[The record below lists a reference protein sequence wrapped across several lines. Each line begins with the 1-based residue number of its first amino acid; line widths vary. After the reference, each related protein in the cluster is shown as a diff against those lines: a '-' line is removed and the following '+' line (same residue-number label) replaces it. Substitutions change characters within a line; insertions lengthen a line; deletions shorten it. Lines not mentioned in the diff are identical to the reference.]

1 MTSPP
6 VGTLL
11 RSWRQRR
18 RLSQLDLSNEA
29 GVSARHLSFVETGRS
44 QPSREMVLHLAES
57 LEVPLRARN
66 ELLVAA
72 GFAPLYGR
80 RGLDAPDMAA
90 VRRAIDTVL
99 AAYEPFPAVVVDR
112 GWNLVAGNRGVP
124 LLTDGADPRLLEPPV
139 NVLRLSLHPDGMA
152 PRIRNLAQWR
162 AHVLHRLAR
171 EARLSGDPALAALHR
186 ELSLLPGG
194 TDPRPPDGIA
204 VPLRIRAG
212 EDEWSFLST
221 VTTFGTAVD
230 LTAAEVSVEAFL
242 PADEATAAAVRA
254 AAAQRPPSPQPLLP
268 HRAP

>member
-6 VGTLL
+6 VGHLL
-11 RSWRQRR
+11 CSWRQRR

-29 GVSARHLSFVETGRS
+29 GVSARHLSFLETGRS
-44 QPSREMVLHLAES
+44 RPSREMVLQLAES

-80 RGLDAPDMAA
+80 RAIDEPDMAA
-90 VRRAIDTVL
+90 VRTGLERVL
-99 AAYEPFPAVVVDR
+99 LGYEPFPAVVVDR
-112 GWNLVAGNRGVP
+112 AWTMVAGNRGVP
-124 LLTDGADPRLLEPPV
+124 LLTAGADPRLLEPPV

-152 PRIRNLAQWR
+152 PRIPNLAQWR

-171 EARLSGDPALAALHR
+171 EARLSGDPGLAALHR

-212 EDEWSFLST
+212 DGELCFLST

-242 PADEATAAAVRA
+242 PADESTAAAVRA
-254 AAAQRPPSPQPLLP
+254 AVQPAAGSRSS
-268 HRAP
+268 

>member
-6 VGTLL
+6 VGHLL

-18 RLSQLDLSNEA
+18 RLSQLDLSGEA
-29 GVSARHLSFVETGRS
+29 GVSARHLSFVETGRAR
-44 QPSREMVLHLAES
+44 PSREMVLHLAES

-72 GFAPLYGR
+72 GYAPVYGER
-80 RGLDAPDMAA
+80 RLESPDMAA
-90 VRRAIDTVL
+90 VRRAVDTVL

-112 GWNLVAGNRGVP
+112 GWQLVAANRGVP

-171 EARLSGDPALAALHR
+171 EVRLSGDPGLAALHR

-194 TDPRPPDGIA
+194 TDPRPPDGVA

-212 EDEWSFLST
+212 DAELGFLST
-221 VTTFGTAVD
+221 VTTFGTAID
-230 LTAAEVSVEAFL
+230 LTAAEVSIEAFL
-242 PADEATAAAVRA
+242 PADERTAAHARA
-254 AAAQRPPSPQPLLP
+254 AAQPTGSSSP
-268 HRAP
+268 